1 MMGRERGTDEDRVG
15 RGGEEVPVDH
25 RYVGRH
31 RAWLVVDF
39 ELELRAA
46 DPISRALW
54 SRNVWGELRPD
65 DLSQGARFCIAVFR
79 RMHELGK
86 KC

>member
-1 MMGRERGTDEDRVG
+1 MMGRERDTDEDRVG

-31 RAWLVVDF
+31 RAWLVVVDF

-54 SRNVWGELRPD
+54 SRNVWGSS
-65 DLSQGARFCIAVFR
+65 DLTISLKERASA
-79 RMHELGK
+79 
-86 KC
+86 